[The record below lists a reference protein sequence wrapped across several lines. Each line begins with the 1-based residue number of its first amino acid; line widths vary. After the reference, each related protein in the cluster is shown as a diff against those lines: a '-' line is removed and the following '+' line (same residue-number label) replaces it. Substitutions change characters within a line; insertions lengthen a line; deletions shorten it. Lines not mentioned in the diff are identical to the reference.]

1 MFISTKYLITIG
13 ASAAMWALAT
23 PAAGAQQAASAQS
36 APADAELQWFP
47 APSILPQGAKIAVV
61 SGNPFTPGEFTIE
74 FLMPDTYT
82 LPPHTNPSRE
92 HVMLKSGALR
102 VGLGRKIDRKK
113 SLVLA
118 AGDTATTPAGV
129 PHWSIAEG
137 DVDLVV
143 AYQTGPFGIA
153 YMSKRDEP
161 GSHAFPSGY

>member
-1 MFISTKYLITIG
+1 MLNSMNGRVAIAIAATILLAVP
-13 ASAAMWALAT
+13 ASR
-23 PAAGAQQAASAQS
+23 AQS
-36 APADAELQWFP
+36 ATDSAELQWFP
-47 APSILPQGAKIAVV
+47 VPTILPLGATIAVV
-61 SGNPFTPGEFTIE
+61 NGNPFTPGEFTIE
-74 FLMPDTYT
+74 FRMPDKYT
-82 LPPHTNPSRE
+82 LPPHTNPSSE

-118 AGDTATTPAGV
+118 AGDTATTPPGV

-143 AYQTGPFGIA
+143 SYKNGPFGIA

-161 GSHAFPSGY
+161 GAHAFPSGY

>member
-1 MFISTKYLITIG
+1 MHFSMYGCISIA
-13 ASAAMWALAT
+13 ASAAIIALVA
-23 PAAGAQQAASAQS
+23 PARAQS
-36 APADAELQWFP
+36 APDNAELQWFP
-47 APSILPQGAKIAVV
+47 VPTILPLGATIAVV
-61 SGNPFTPGEFTIE
+61 NGNPFTPGEFTIE
-74 FLMPDTYT
+74 FRMPDKYT
-82 LPPHTNPSRE
+82 LPPHTNPSSE

-118 AGDTATTPAGV
+118 AGDTATTPPGV

-143 AYQTGPFGIA
+143 SYQNGPFGIA

-161 GSHAFPSGY
+161 GAHAFPSGY